1 MFAAMSGLT
10 LEVVEGPDAGR
21 QVALTGPVEIGRDP
35 GSSLTLNDQ
44 QVSRRHVRVTPNG
57 AGAVVEDLG
66 SSNGTFVNR
75 NELMGTVA
83 VAAGDELIV
92 GVSVIALR
100 SRQQVAAQPSAVRP
114 VPPALAIPP
123 TRPTFTDPPQPRAG
137 GASAGDGSSYGE
149 YGKLANYTDSRVKLR
164 ARLAPLALFLLVTL
178 IVVIFFAT
186 R

>member
-1 MFAAMSGLT
+1 MAELT

-21 QVALTGPVEIGRDP
+21 QVVLSGPVEIGRDP
-35 GSSLTLNDQ
+35 SVSLTLDDPR
-44 QVSRRHVRVTPNG
+44 VSRHHVRVTPQG

-75 NELMGTVA
+75 NELMGPVA
-83 VAAGDELIV
+83 VDAGDELLV

-100 SRQQVAAQPSAVRP
+100 SREQVVAQPSAVRP
-114 VPPALAIPP
+114 VPQAFAVAPA
-123 TRPTFTDPPQPRAG
+123 RPTFTDPLQPETGAAPQ
-137 GASAGDGSSYGE
+137 GDGSSFGD

-164 ARLAPLALFLLVTL
+164 AKLAPLAVFLLVAL